1 MSAELFDLS
10 VLQILL
16 AILVI
21 FVAYIIKGLSG
32 FGSGLVAVPLLA
44 FILPLVVI
52 VPILGLLSYGGTV
65 MQSIILRKQVI
76 WPDLLPLLPFSL
88 LGIVL
93 ALWLL
98 VNLDARILTLCL
110 GGFVMVYALYS
121 LIPTRLSTASR
132 AWAMPAG
139 ALGGLI
145 GALFGTGGP
154 FYIIYLK
161 LRQLDKSQFRATI
174 AMIFLFYGGIRIAGY
189 ALTGM
194 YTSQVLI
201 LVLLLMPVLFL
212 GMYAGNHIHLSIRP
226 QQFNRIISVLLLFSG
241 MVLIFKSL

>member
-10 VLQILL
+10 WLQILL

-21 FVAYIIKGLSG
+21 FIAYTLKGLSG

-52 VPILGLLSYGGTV
+52 VPILGLLSYSGTL
-65 MQSIILRKQVI
+65 MQSISLRKQVI
-76 WPDLLPLLPFSL
+76 WPDLLPLIPFSL

-98 VNLDARILTLCL
+98 ANLDARILTLCL
-110 GGFVMVYALYS
+110 GGFVMSYALYS
-121 LIPTRLSTASR
+121 LVPTRVSAAGR
-132 AWAMPAG
+132 QWAIPAG
-139 ALGGLI
+139 ALGGMI

-161 LRQLDKSQFRATI
+161 LRQHDKNQFRASI
-174 AMIFLFYGGIRIAGY
+174 AMIFLFDGGFRITGY
-189 ALTGM
+189 ALTGL
-194 YTSQVLI
+194 YTSQVLM
-201 LVLLLMPVLFL
+201 LVVLLTPVLVL
-212 GMYAGNHIHLSIRP
+212 GMYVGNHIHLNIK
-226 QQFNRIISVLLLFSG
+226 QHQFNRVISLLLLFSG
-241 MVLIFKSL
+241 MMLIYKSL